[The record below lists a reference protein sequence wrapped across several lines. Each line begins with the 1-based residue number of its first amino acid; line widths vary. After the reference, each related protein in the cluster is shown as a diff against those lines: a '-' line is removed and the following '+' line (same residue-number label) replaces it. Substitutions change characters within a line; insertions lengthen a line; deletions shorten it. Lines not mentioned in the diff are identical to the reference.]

1 MNSTFHELNSCLI
14 RLNQAVIKQ
23 DKTLEIDSIDDQI
36 AYHQD
41 QRNRIARS
49 KYTTKGV
56 PGHDHTFK
64 QTNHKNY
71 DKALSDEYD
80 DHYYAIVNLK
90 CKKQLLMDMQA

>member
-23 DKTLEIDSIDDQI
+23 DKTLETDSIDDQI

-41 QRNRIARS
+41 QRNRIAGS
-49 KYTTKGV
+49 KRMGKM
-56 PGHDHTFK
+56 DHSFK
-64 QTNHKNY
+64 TRGHKNY
-71 DKALSDEYD
+71 DPKLSDEYD